1 MTEQKTNKDRLLVVA
16 GPTASGKTSLAV
28 ALAQCLSGEVVSA
41 DSMQVYRELF
51 IGTARPT
58 EQEMA
63 GIPHHLLGF
72 LPLTERYSVARYAAD
87 ARAAIAAIHARG
99 RQPILCGGTGLYIQ
113 AVTENLA
120 FSEETG
126 DETLE
131 IRVRLQA
138 QLAQAGGEA
147 MLQKLMGV
155 DPETAARLHPN
166 DHGRIV
172 RALEVF
178 EQTGVP
184 MSEWIRRSRAMPPPY
199 DTGMVVLNFRDRAAL
214 YARIDRRVD
223 EMLRQGLL
231 EEAQEVLRSPYAPT
245 AMQAIGYKELA
256 PYFAGE
262 RSLDEAVA
270 RLKQETRRY
279 AKRQLS
285 WFRRVEGAHMLYVDE
300 YAGLDRLVEAAC
312 DRLTKGEM
320 CK

>member
-1 MTEQKTNKDRLLVVA
+1 MTEQNTKTKRLIVVA

-28 ALAQCLSGEVVSA
+28 ALAKRLCGEVVSA
-41 DSMQVYRELF
+41 DSMQVYRDLQ

-58 EQEMA
+58 DEEMA
-63 GIPHHLLGF
+63 GVPHHLLGF
-72 LPLTERYSVARYAAD
+72 LPLTERYSVARYAVD
-87 ARAAIAAIHARG
+87 ARAAIADVHARG

-131 IRVRLQA
+131 LRARLQA
-138 QLAQAGGEA
+138 QMTELGGAA
-147 MLQKLMGV
+147 MLQQLAEI

-184 MSEWIRRSRAMPPPY
+184 MSEWIRRSRALPPPY
-199 DTGMVVLNFRDRAAL
+199 DTAMLVLNFRDRAAL

-231 EEAQEVLRSPYAPT
+231 EEAEQVLRSPYAPT

-270 RLKQETRRY
+270 CLKQETRRY

-285 WFRRVEGAHMLYVDE
+285 WFRRVAGAQMLYIDD
-300 YAGLDRLVEAAC
+300 YSAFDDLLNAAEQT
-312 DRLTKGEM
+312 LTKEET
-320 CK
+320 